1 MMHTHCYDIPAL
13 CVFIVGILAVA
24 AYGVFA

>member
-1 MMHTHCYDIPAL
+1 MMHTTCYDIPAI